1 MVVVKWHHFGTKTY
15 RYFFLSV

>member
-1 MVVVKWHHFGTKTY
+1 MVVVKWHHFGIKTY